1 MTTFNIQAGR
11 DFFNSLPAAKKAR
24 KVRLTAEQSA
34 ALAAYN
40 ECLRQEDRYFGSVF
54 ANQAGSDAIEA
65 KTKIA
70 YDRCKSLG
78 MTHEHGL

>member
-1 MTTFNIQAGR
+1 MT
-11 DFFNSLPAAKKAR
+11 
-24 KVRLTAEQSA
+24 KVKLTTDQKL

-40 ECLRQEDRYFGSVF
+40 ECLRQEDRYLGSVF
-54 ANQAGSDAIEA
+54 VNATGQTAIEA
-65 KTKIA
+65 KTKVA

>member
-1 MTTFNIQAGR
+1 MSTKIKLTR
-11 DFFNSLPAAKKAR
+11 DQK
-24 KVRLTAEQSA
+24 A
-34 ALAAYN
+34 ALKAYN

-54 ANQAGSDAIEA
+54 VNPVGTKAIEA